1 MAQATVLAPGNTGAT
16 STDIVVAAGDA
27 VTVGLY
33 AAAAGRLPSG
43 AAFLVQQDTP
53 GADNTIA
60 RLSATELSTVLAG
73 PGTYR
78 VHRPA
83 YTGDAFGVFTE
94 T

>member
-1 MAQATVLAPGNTGAT
+1 MAQATVLAPGNTAAT
-16 STDIVVAAGDA
+16 STDIVVAAGA
-27 VTVGLY
+27 SVTVGIFALI
-33 AAAAGRLPSG
+33 AGRLPG
-43 AAFLVQQDTP
+43 GVQFVVSQATP

-60 RLSATELSTVLAG
+60 RLDNNSSATVLAA

-83 YTGDAFGVFTE
+83 YTGHEFGVFTE